1 MNPTAGTL
9 EQQREQVLEQMRSI
23 ERLRRG
29 SFRRQFFKLEQAGRT
44 VTRGPYYLLQGFIR
58 GRKFAERVP
67 AEVAEQVGQQVQ
79 DYQRFQQLAER
90 FVTVTDQLTRLA
102 DQAPGSKKN
111 SRRRRSP
118 PNASERPKPS

>member
-1 MNPTAGTL
+1 MNPTDGTL
-9 EQQREQVLEQMRSI
+9 EQQREQVLEEMCSI

-44 VTRGPYYLLQGFIR
+44 VTRGPYYLPQGFIR
-58 GRKFAERVP
+58 GRKFAERIP
-67 AEVAEQVGQQVQ
+67 TEAAEQVGQQVHN
-79 DYQRFQQLAER
+79 YKRFQQLAER

-102 DQAPGSKKN
+102 DQTSAKN
-111 SRRRRSP
+111 SRRKKSP

>member
-1 MNPTAGTL
+1 MNPTDGTL
-9 EQQREQVLEQMRSI
+9 EAQREQVLEEMRSI

-58 GRKFAERVP
+58 GRKFAERIP
-67 AEVAEQVGQQVQ
+67 AEAADQVGEQVHN
-79 DYQRFQQLAER
+79 YKRFQQLAER

-102 DQAPGSKKN
+102 DQTSGSKKN
-111 SRRRRSP
+111 SRRKKSP